1 MDGRNCSLTVK
12 SVRKAVYFGITV
24 LGILLLSTSFSL
36 VVSAFQSGENAS
48 LVIGQTDFSGLQNH
62 AGTPGGLATPTAVAI
77 DSSGNLWVADS
88 SNSRVLE
95 FKAPL
100 TTGESASVVLG
111 QPSLTTVG
119 ECLGTGNLNE
129 TCDPEGLAFDSSGN
143 LWVADASRN
152 NWVLEYKAPFSN
164 GEVASL
170 LLGGAPFNGSMNA
183 SSLAQ
188 PRQIAFDSSGNLWV
202 ADTGNSRLLRF
213 NAPITNH
220 EAASLVLGASDF
232 NSSIQVSFDSYL
244 QNKSAIPGPTAI
256 AIDKSGNVWVTNVF
270 SVVTMFPPPFSLGE
284 TPSVIVGDLSL
295 AANPTAANSTT
306 MNSPNGIAFD
316 SSGNLWVSD
325 TSYDRVLEFTTPITT
340 GEAASVVLG
349 HNNFQTI
356 FPALDNNSA
365 IIATQSDLRTP
376 DGIAFDSSGNL
387 WVSDQGFSRVM
398 EFSTAGAPAAT
409 NSSSLTSAA
418 TSSLLTGGTTT
429 TSSSTT
435 SSTASSSAGTVT
447 SATLPLPSGS
457 TTSSSQSSSG
467 TSISLGA
474 IAAVVVVFLVV
485 TSASLLVLRR
495 GKR

>member
-1 MDGRNCSLTVK
+1 VK

-24 LGILLLSTSFSL
+24 LGILLLSTSLSL
-36 VVSAFQSGENAS
+36 VVSAFQNGGNAS

-77 DSSGNLWVADS
+77 DASGNLWVADS
-88 SNSRVLE
+88 SNSRILE

-111 QPSLTTVG
+111 QTSLTAVG
-119 ECLGTGNLNE
+119 ECLGTGSLGE

-152 NWVLEYKAPFSN
+152 NWVVEFKAPFAN
-164 GEVASL
+164 GESASL
-170 LLGGAPFNGSMNA
+170 MLGGAPFSGGMNDT
-183 SSLAQ
+183 SLAQ
-188 PRQIAFDSSGNLWV
+188 PRGLSFDSTGNLWV
-202 ADTGNSRLLRF
+202 ADTGDSRLLRF
-213 NAPITNH
+213 NAPFTNH

-244 QNKSAIPGPTAI
+244 QNKSAIPGPTVI

-270 SVVTMFPPPFSLGE
+270 DLVTMFPPPFSLGE
-284 TPSVIVGDLSL
+284 TPSIIVGDLSL
-295 AANPTAANSTT
+295 AANPTSANSTT

-325 TSYDRVLEFTTPITT
+325 TSYDRILEFTTPITT
-340 GEAASVVLG
+340 REAASVVLG

-365 IIATQSDLRTP
+365 IIATQSDLRSP

-398 EFSTAGAPAAT
+398 EFSTSGAQAAT
-409 NSSSLTSAA
+409 NSSSAASSLTSTA
-418 TSSLLTGGTTT
+418 TSILLTSRTT
-429 TSSSTT
+429 TSFSTTGAISTT
-435 SSTASSSAGTVT
+435 SSAG
-447 SATLPLPSGS
+447 A
-457 TTSSSQSSSG
+457 TTSSAVAPPPTSTTTTQSSSS
-467 TSISLGA
+467 TSISSNY
-474 IAAVVVVFLVV
+474 V
-485 TSASLLVLRR
+485 LVLAVAGIVIVSTITASRR
-495 GKR
+495 RIRKS